1 MNELSALYDHAELV
15 QCSSSKDYCF
25 LCENVD
31 PEGSDG
37 NAAAIRTFVR
47 ELVAQKKEMPF
58 VINSVHEIYSTEMA
72 EQREW
77 SKESIKRHLLFST
90 EFEGLFSCV
99 VDQLFV
105 SLIMRT
111 QARMVDETGAVDETN
126 RKALL
131 ETIRAF
137 GQWKKDRAK

>member
-1 MNELSALYDHAELV
+1 MNELSALYDHGELV
-15 QCSSSKDYCF
+15 QCSNAKEYCF

-47 ELVAQKKEMPF
+47 ELVSQKKEMPF
-58 VINSVHEIYSTEMA
+58 VVNSVYEIYTTEMG

-111 QARMVDETGAVDETN
+111 QSRMLDETGAVDETN

-131 ETIRAF
+131 ETIKAF